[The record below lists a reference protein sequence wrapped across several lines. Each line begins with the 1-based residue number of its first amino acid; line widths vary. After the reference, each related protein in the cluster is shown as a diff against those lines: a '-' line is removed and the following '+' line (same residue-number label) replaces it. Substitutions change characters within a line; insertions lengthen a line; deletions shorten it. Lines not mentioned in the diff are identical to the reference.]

1 VDEGEF
7 LPGTRWGVIELR
19 TVQRQPNNLVLA
31 YQGAPD
37 YRREHRDRLRGGFVE
52 VLVYSA
58 VWGAFGALLVAAV
71 GAVFL
76 WGVLIANAAG

>member
-1 VDEGEF
+1 M
-7 LPGTRWGVIELR
+7 
-19 TVQRQPNNLVLA
+19 QRQPNNLVLA

-37 YRREHRDRLRGGFVE
+37 HRRQHRERLRGGIVE

-58 VWGAFGALLVAAV
+58 VWGAFGALLVAAA

-76 WGVLIANAAG
+76 WGVLIANAAR